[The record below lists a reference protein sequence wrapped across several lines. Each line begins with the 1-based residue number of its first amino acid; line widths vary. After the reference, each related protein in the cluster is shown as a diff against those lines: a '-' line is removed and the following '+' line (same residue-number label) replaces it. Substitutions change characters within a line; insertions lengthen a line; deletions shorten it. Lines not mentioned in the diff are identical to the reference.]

1 MFKAFLTMDI
11 VINYSYNKNIK
22 WINMRIY
29 DISMYNRYIIKYG
42 GINI

>member
-1 MFKAFLTMDI
+1 MFKAFLTIDI

-29 DISMYNRYIIKYG
+29 DISMYSGYIIKYG